1 MKIFGLISWQN
12 ELTKLGG
19 SILALGL
26 AFFTACQ
33 AQAAKPSVTDALK
46 LKPVQRQ
53 VEFDTPDAEGC
64 DIKAEKVN
72 GMTAWVVRGPG
83 GATLRQFSDT
93 NGDNVVD
100 TWGYFHNGLEVYR
113 DIDGDYN
120 GKADQYR
127 WFQTAGSRWGE
138 DKNEDGRI
146 DAWQLIAPEEVAEEA
161 IEAVRTGDASR
172 MSRLLVTEDD
182 IEQLGLSEEAAE
194 RIRER
199 ASKAPAAFKS
209 LVTSKKI
216 PADSE
221 FSDFG
226 GLRPGM
232 VPAGSSGLEKDLL
245 VYENV
250 WAMVYDG
257 QAHRQVQLGTML
269 KVGDAWKLIDA
280 PSIGEAGEMAVG
292 FFYDAGGASPVSMA
306 TTGGRAPTDAMQET
320 LSAIEKLDEQLVSA
334 ARKDL
339 PKLND
344 RRADLLEKLAS
355 QAPAGEEREQWLRQ
369 LADMVSAA
377 VQDGGYPD
385 GAERLEELA
394 GKLAKAKASKDLQ
407 MHIVFRRMQA
417 DYGLKIANPKADFNK
432 VHNEWLKQLEEFV
445 KQYSSSE
452 HAAEAMLQLANA
464 SEYAGEPKEALKWY
478 GQLVKSF
485 PSSQQAAKAK
495 GAITRLTSEGR
506 TISLVGKTI
515 DGKKVD
521 LSRYRGKPVVIQY
534 WISSYKSCK
543 AEHAVLKDLYSKYG
557 GKKFE
562 VIGVNLD
569 YTRQEAADYLKSN
582 PLRWPQIY
590 EAGGFDSRLA
600 NEMGVNILPLMV
612 VVDADGKVSN
622 RSVQAAELE
631 TELKKVM

>member
-1 MKIFGLISWQN
+1 MKILCLISWHN
-12 ELTKLGG
+12 ELNKLGG
-19 SILALGL
+19 SFLALGL
-26 AFFTACQ
+26 AFITVGQ
-33 AQAAKPSVTDALK
+33 AQAAKPSVADALK

-64 DIKAEKVN
+64 EIKAEKVN

-100 TWGYFHNGLEVYR
+100 TWSYFHNGLEVYR

-161 IEAVRTGDASR
+161 IHAVRTGDSGRLA
-172 MSRLLVTEDD
+172 RLLVTEDD
-182 IEQLGLSEEAAE
+182 IKQLGLSKEVAE

-209 LVTSKKI
+209 LANSKKI

-257 QAHRQVQLGTML
+257 QAHKQVQLGTML

-306 TTGGRAPTDAMQET
+306 TTGGSAPTDAMQET
-320 LSAIEKLDEQLVSA
+320 LSAIEKLDEQLASA
-334 ARKDL
+334 SRKDL
-339 PKLND
+339 PKLNA

-369 LADMVSAA
+369 LADMISAA

-394 GKLAKAKASKDLQ
+394 GKLAKAKASGDLQ

-445 KQYSSSE
+445 TKYSSSE

-485 PSSQQAAKAK
+485 PNSQQAAKAN

-515 DGKKVD
+515 DGKKID

-612 VVDADGKVSN
+612 VVDADGKVAN

>member
-1 MKIFGLISWQN
+1 MKIKGLAPVFAGYVRLSGLIALSV
-12 ELTKLGG
+12 LTV
-19 SILALGL
+19 SIG
-26 AFFTACQ
+26 Q
-33 AQAAKPSVTDALK
+33 KSHAAKPSVADALK

-53 VEFDTPDAEGC
+53 VEFDTPEADGC
-64 DIKAEKVN
+64 EIKAEKIN
-72 GMTAWVVRGPG
+72 GMTAWVVRSPG
-83 GATLRQFSDT
+83 GSVLRQFSDT

-100 TWGYFHNGLEVYR
+100 TWSYFHNGLEVYR

-127 WFQTAGSRWGE
+127 WFQTAGSRWGK

-146 DAWQLIAPEEVAEEA
+146 DSWQLIAPEEVAEEA
-161 IEAVRTGDASR
+161 IEAVRTSDSAR
-172 MSRLLVTEDD
+172 MARLLVTEEDMK
-182 IEQLGLSEEAAE
+182 QLGLSKEVAG

-199 ASKAPAAFKS
+199 ASKAPTAFKS
-209 LVTSKKI
+209 LAKSKKI
-216 PADSE
+216 PSNSE

-257 QAHRQVQLGTML
+257 KAHKQVQLGTML

-292 FFYDAGGASPVSMA
+292 FFYDAAGAAPVTMADAGVSPPS
-306 TTGGRAPTDAMQET
+306 DAMQET

-334 ARKDL
+334 SRKDL
-339 PKLND
+339 PRLNA

-369 LADMVSAA
+369 LADMISAA
-377 VQDGGYPD
+377 VQDGAYPK
-385 GAERLEELA
+385 GAERLEALA

-417 DYGLKIANPKADFNK
+417 DYGLKIADPKADYNK
-432 VHNEWLKQLEEFV
+432 LHNDWLKQLEAFV
-445 KQYSSSE
+445 SKYSSSE

-478 GQLVKSF
+478 GQLAKSF
-485 PSSQQAAKAK
+485 PRSPQAAKAK

-506 TISLVGKTI
+506 KISLAGKTI
-515 DGKKVD
+515 EGKSVD

-534 WISSYKSCK
+534 WFSSYKSCK
-543 AEHAVLKDLYSKYG
+543 AEHAVLKDLYSKY
-557 GKKFE
+557 
-562 VIGVNLD
+562 
-569 YTRQEAADYLKSN
+569 
-582 PLRWPQIY
+582 
-590 EAGGFDSRLA
+590 
-600 NEMGVNILPLMV
+600 
-612 VVDADGKVSN
+612 
-622 RSVQAAELE
+622 
-631 TELKKVM
+631 